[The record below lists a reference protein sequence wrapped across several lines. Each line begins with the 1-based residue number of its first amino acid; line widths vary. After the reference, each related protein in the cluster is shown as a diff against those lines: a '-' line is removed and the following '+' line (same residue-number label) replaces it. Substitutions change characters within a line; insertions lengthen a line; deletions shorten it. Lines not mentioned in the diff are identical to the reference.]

1 VVKKT
6 ALTAMAAIDQDANG
20 KISYEELESLFNPDT
35 LPATIMGA
43 LDRDGDGRFSFDE
56 FRQLVVD
63 FANGPVDAL
72 NAVISKF

>member
-1 VVKKT
+1 MN
-6 ALTAMAAIDQDANG
+6 L
-20 KISYEELESLFNPDT
+20 SYSDT

-43 LDRDGDGRFSFDE
+43 LDQDGDGRFSFDE

-72 NAVISKF
+72 NAVISKV

>member
-1 VVKKT
+1 MN
-6 ALTAMAAIDQDANG
+6 L
-20 KISYEELESLFNPDT
+20 SYSDT

-72 NAVISKF
+72 NAVIAKFDSALNRDRH